1 MPEQIAIQ
9 PRPPAPVPTPPRRD
23 STLVNRNVWIQRRRT
38 SLRLEPAMWEALEEV
53 AQHCGTTIHE
63 VCTLVAEQRRAS
75 SLTAEIRACLV
86 EYYRA
91 AAEKGAPRFGKGLL
105 MRVLGGEA
113 PAYCEPVEKSGQ

>member
-1 MPEQIAIQ
+1 MPEPFAIEPLQ
-9 PRPPAPVPTPPRRD
+9 PVPVPGTPRRD
-23 STLVNRNVWIQRRRT
+23 STLVNRNVWIARRRT

-53 AQHCGTTIHE
+53 AQHCGATIHE
-63 VCTLVAEQRRAS
+63 VCTFIAEQRRAS

-113 PAYCEPVEKSGQ
+113 PAYREPVENSGQ